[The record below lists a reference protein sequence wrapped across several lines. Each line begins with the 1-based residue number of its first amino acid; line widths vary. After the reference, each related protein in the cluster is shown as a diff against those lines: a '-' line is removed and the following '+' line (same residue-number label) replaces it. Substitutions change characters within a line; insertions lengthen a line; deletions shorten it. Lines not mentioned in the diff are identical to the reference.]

1 MTLRWTKKD
10 GQKVALADM
19 TESHIRNCMR
29 MLGRGSVRD
38 SRELNS
44 AWGFLSMCRGDAA
57 TYYAEQMVDQVA
69 DEVAAREYT
78 RLRWLAAFTRELR
91 KRGLEA

>member
-1 MTLRWTKKD
+1 MILRWTKKD

-29 MLGRGSVRD
+29 MLERGSARD

-44 AWGFLSMCRGDAA
+44 AWGFLSMCRGDGA
-57 TYYAEQMVDQVA
+57 TYSAEQMVDQLS
-69 DEVAAREYT
+69 DEVAVRELARV
-78 RLRWLAAFTRELR
+78 RWMVAFTRELR
-91 KRGLEA
+91 KRGLEP